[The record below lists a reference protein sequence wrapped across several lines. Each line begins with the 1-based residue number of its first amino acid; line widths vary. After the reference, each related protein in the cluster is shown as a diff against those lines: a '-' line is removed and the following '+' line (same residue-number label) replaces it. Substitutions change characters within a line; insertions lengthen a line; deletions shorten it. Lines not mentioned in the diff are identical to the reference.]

1 MNSKF
6 WKNLKKDLSI
16 LTAIVG
22 IAVPIFCFYIFLI
35 FLDDEE
41 PDWKENFDDAVEKLK
56 SFVY

>member
-22 IAVPIFCFYIFLI
+22 IAVPIFCFYII
-35 FLDDEE
+35 
-41 PDWKENFDDAVEKLK
+41 PDINILFDPLSKNV
-56 SFVY
+56 